1 MYLVSVKISGAD
13 VAKEI
18 GSKAIFVP
26 TDVTSEEQVCFTA
39 PIREVVT
46 PRQSKAFET
55 LRLR

>member
-1 MYLVSVKISGAD
+1 LISAEIAGVD

-39 PIREVVT
+39 PIREV
-46 PRQSKAFET
+46 
-55 LRLR
+55 